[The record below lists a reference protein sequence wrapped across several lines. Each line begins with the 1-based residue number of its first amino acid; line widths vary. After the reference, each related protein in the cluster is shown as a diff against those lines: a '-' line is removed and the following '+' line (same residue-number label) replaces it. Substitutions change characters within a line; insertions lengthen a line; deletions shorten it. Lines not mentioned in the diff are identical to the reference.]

1 MNEYEK
7 LLEMYLTSITST
19 GELKNLKMTGKPV

>member
-7 LLEMYLTSITST
+7 LLENVSDKYHIYR
-19 GELKNLKMTGKPV
+19 ELKNLKMTGKPV